1 MIEQLVAA
9 VCTVYGIG
17 YSGYYLTSL
26 GRHLRHVFR
35 GADPESPEPTADSP
49 LTLSVPGD
57 VAKEELNDHNPPA
70 VFTAQ
75 PEYSEPNIKAE
86 PQSELPEAP
95 IAIMAVAIKKIN
107 LHQLRKREL
116 KVDELMVI
124 KKNRNPNL
132 VKYLDCYLVDKQFW
146 LVMEYM
152 DGGTLSNVISWTFL
166 SEDEMAAVSRQCLQ
180 GLDFLHKMCV
190 IHQNVKSRNILLR
203 SDGSVK
209 LADFGL
215 LAQLSPEQRRQ
226 DSVASTS
233 GWMAPEVLTGQQYG
247 PKLDIWS
254 FGIVGIEMVEGE
266 VPYWNE
272 TAVWTDEARRWTAK
286 ELLQHPFVASVEPT
300 SCLVPLIVSLKK
312 RMVEKKL

>member
-1 MIEQLVAA
+1 MGTREGAA
-9 VCTVYGIG
+9 VAEDT
-17 YSGYYLTSL
+17 
-26 GRHLRHVFR
+26 HPLRWA
-35 GADPESPEPTADSP
+35 GTK
-49 LTLSVPGD
+49 TLSSHSCRP
-57 VAKEELNDHNPPA
+57 
-70 VFTAQ
+70 
-75 PEYSEPNIKAE
+75 
-86 PQSELPEAP
+86 
-95 IAIMAVAIKKIN
+95 VAIKKIN

-116 KVDELMVI
+116 KVDELRVI

-166 SEDEMAAVSRQCLQ
+166 SEDEMAAVSQQCLQ
-180 GLDFLHKMCV
+180 GLDFLLKMCV

-203 SDGSVK
+203 SDGSVFSRTFINSTFS
-209 LADFGL
+209 DYFGL

-226 DSVASTS
+226 DSVTSTS

-286 ELLQHPFVASVEPT
+286 ELLQVKLSVGGISRAYFLPGATACEEEDGGGET
-300 SCLVPLIVSLKK
+300 DNHLWTISSTNQSTIL
-312 RMVEKKL
+312 E